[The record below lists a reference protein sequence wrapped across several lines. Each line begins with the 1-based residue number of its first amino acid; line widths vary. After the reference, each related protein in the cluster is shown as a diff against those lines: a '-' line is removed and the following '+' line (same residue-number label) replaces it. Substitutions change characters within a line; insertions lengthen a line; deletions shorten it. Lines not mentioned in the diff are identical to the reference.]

1 MNTKMLAVLFLTASL
16 TGCVSWPHDARSPGV
31 SGRPATSPV
40 SGPIT
45 ADQVEP
51 ANAHRIA
58 EAVWDELDRDQQKD
72 TLPTTGKD
80 AKKR

>member
-1 MNTKMLAVLFLTASL
+1 MR
-16 TGCVSWPHDARSPGV
+16 GARGV
-31 SGRPATSPV
+31 GRPATSPV

-80 AKKR
+80 LKKR